1 MTFREMLAIVVD
13 RTPGALAGAIMG
25 EDGLAVEEYAP
36 RRGEIELATVA
47 VEFQS
52 VLGAARKVAGA
63 QETAADL
70 EELIVTTSRYQ
81 LLFRPLD
88 DEYFLAVAF
97 DPSGTLGK
105 ARYLVGTLLRDLR
118 QEL

>member
-1 MTFREMLAIVVD
+1 MTFREMLARVVD
-13 RTPGALAGAIMG
+13 GTPGALAGVIMG

-36 RRGEIELATVA
+36 RPGGIELAAAA
-47 VEFQS
+47 VEFQP

-63 QETAADL
+63 RETAADL
-70 EELIVTTSRYQ
+70 EELMITTGRYQ
-81 LLFRPLD
+81 LLFRQLD

-97 DPSGTLGK
+97 DPNGTLGK

>member
-1 MTFREMLAIVVD
+1 MTFREMLATIVD

-36 RRGEIELATVA
+36 RPGRLALAAAAVA
-47 VEFQS
+47 FQP

-63 QETAADL
+63 QEGAADL
-70 EELIVTTSRYQ
+70 QELIVTTSRYQ
-81 LLFRPLD
+81 LLFRQLD

-105 ARYLVGTLLRDLR
+105 ARYLVGSLLRDLR